1 MSQKPPTKH
10 HTVTAGYVRR
20 FTHGDVVTVH
30 RQDGRVYDQGPAGV
44 GCQRD
49 FWGSP
54 ELASRIEAAFCKLE
68 SFALNVI
75 DDIQGRWPLTGEQRA
90 ALGQFLALHIVR
102 LPAYGGFTR
111 MLGEHAARQTI
122 ADGVVEYKLDPE
134 EAAVYAEAL
143 RDERMHVN
151 GLVRQMSRI
160 AGFLCSMHWSL
171 VEFPEDWLIS
181 CDQPVVLLPYSP
193 APITPASA
201 ITPQGL
207 AATLE
212 GRFTLDPRHALLLTW
227 HETEEAILAG
237 TYTQA
242 CSINCALRAQTL
254 QEWFCRAGSTP
265 PFLSPPMADER
276 IYPISIEL
284 LPGYGVASAAASQ
297 RRLAAEDLVLRMVNE
312 QTPANKMRWVRV
324 DDRTAPTAGVV

>member
-1 MSQKPPTKH
+1 MSQPRKH
-10 HTVTAGYVRR
+10 HIVTAGYVRR
-20 FTHGDVVTVH
+20 FTHDDVVTVH
-30 RQDGRVYDQGPAGV
+30 RQDGRVYDEGPAGV
-44 GCQRD
+44 GYQRD

-75 DDIQGRWPLTGEQRA
+75 NDIQGRWPLTGNQRA
-90 ALGQFLALHIVR
+90 ALGRFLALHIVR

-111 MLGEHAARQTI
+111 MLGEYAARQTI
-122 ADGVVEYKLDPE
+122 ADGVVEYQMDPE

-143 RDERMHVN
+143 RDESVHVN
-151 GLVRQMSRI
+151 SLVRQMSRI
-160 AGFLCSMHWSL
+160 ASFFCSMHWSL

-181 CDQPVVLLPYSP
+181 CDQPVVLLPYSLS
-193 APITPASA
+193 PITPASA

-227 HETEEAILAG
+227 HETEEATLAG
-237 TYTQA
+237 TYAQA

-265 PFLSPPMADER
+265 PFLSPPLAEER

-284 LPGYGVASAAASQ
+284 LPGYSVGSAAASK

-312 QTPANKMRWVRV
+312 QTPASKMRWVRV
-324 DDRTAPTAGVV
+324 SEGAPA